1 MSPAPTR
8 PTMFVIAGPN
18 GAGKTTFYETVLESR
33 IAAPFINADRI
44 QYEELKEPPMEAA
57 YRAAAIAAERR
68 EAYLAAGESFV
79 TETVFSHPSKLELLA
94 QARAVGFRIIVFHLG
109 LASADLAV
117 ARVTERIDEG
127 GHAVPEDKIRAR
139 FDRNQS
145 LIRQAVLAADRAA
158 VYDAS
163 ALNKVPVLLLRFERS
178 YVAYRADDLPPW
190 CEDLYGDLGG
200 DE

>member
-18 GAGKTTFYETVLESR
+18 GAGKTTFYKTVLESR
-33 IAAPFINADRI
+33 IAALFINADRI
-44 QYEELKEPPMEAA
+44 QYEELKEPSMEAA

-79 TETVFSHPSKLELLA
+79 TETVFSHPSKLELLV
-94 QARAVGFRIIVFHLG
+94 QARAVGFRVIVFHLG

-178 YVAYRADDLPPW
+178 YVAYRADGLPPW